1 MGAILSY
8 SLVAS
13 ITLLPLYLV
22 YKLLLARETFHQFN
36 RIIIMCNY
44 LIAVI
49 AGVLSLQSNSHNSI
63 PVTTVSLGEVSSLHM
78 PVINQIPIENNDSSS
93 VIVTLIIIYVSG
105 LLIFVFR
112 EMWNIIKIL
121 RIISAGKHITTDNG
135 WRLVLHND
143 ASITPFSWVRYIVMS
158 QDDYQSA
165 GDTIV
170 THELMHLQQ
179 RHWIDLMI
187 AELFAM
193 LTWYNPASWLMI
205 GELQTLHEYQADA
218 AVLKK
223 GIDAHTYQILLIKKA
238 VGSRFPSIANSL
250 NHSTL
255 KKRITM
261 MLCKKSNPMARW
273 RAIAV
278 MPLLVVI
285 IIFISS
291 PAIAGTLKVISDTK
305 VMKNSTN
312 DQTDLVGAVDNLLN
326 VIDSY
331 QGDTIAIKSSLHLN
345 TDINMSDIY
354 NADIY
359 LNGYKIDANMLKILN
374 MNDISNVNVDK
385 SIDGK
390 IVISLTQ
397 PTDILVVPDSV
408 KDSKTIVLYN
418 DKYNRTPITN
428 AENPVIVVD
437 ERVVESID
445 SISPNSI
452 ESIQLYKGDSEVTRK
467 YNATDRG
474 VMVICIKK

>member
-1 MGAILSY
+1 
-8 SLVAS
+8 
-13 ITLLPLYLV
+13 
-22 YKLLLARETFHQFN
+22 
-36 RIIIMCNY
+36 
-44 LIAVI
+44 
-49 AGVLSLQSNSHNSI
+49 
-63 PVTTVSLGEVSSLHM
+63 
-78 PVINQIPIENNDSSS
+78 
-93 VIVTLIIIYVSG
+93 
-105 LLIFVFR
+105 
-112 EMWNIIKIL
+112 
-121 RIISAGKHITTDNG
+121 
-135 WRLVLHND
+135 
-143 ASITPFSWVRYIVMS
+143 
-158 QDDYQSA
+158 
-165 GDTIV
+165 
-170 THELMHLQQ
+170 
-179 RHWIDLMI
+179 
-187 AELFAM
+187 
-193 LTWYNPASWLMI
+193 
-205 GELQTLHEYQADA
+205 
-218 AVLKK
+218 
-223 GIDAHTYQILLIKKA
+223 
-238 VGSRFPSIANSL
+238 
-250 NHSTL
+250 
-255 KKRITM
+255 M

-374 MNDISNVNVDK
+374 MNDISNVNIDK